1 MSSSK
6 GRLEQFPD
14 AVAVVGVIH
23 PERLRVEED
32 VQASLEAETG
42 LRWRI
47 HGSRGGA
54 TPDSPERSGSVEDL
68 ADQLRALPL
77 EMEGA
82 DLVAAAAE
90 IVRYAVEKAVAP
102 IRQRQRISE
111 RIAGII
117 AETDKESDRLAA
129 LQIGC
134 LVLFN
139 ALAFQDRLAD
149 VNPAVLTV
157 RESWREGLPG
167 IRRDWQAIC
176 DDEVKPHRRNTM
188 KVGFIG
194 LGTMGASMAYNCLQG
209 GNEMVVHD
217 IRREAAT
224 RHLEAGA
231 DWADSPREV
240 AEASEIVFT
249 SLPGPTEVEAV
260 GLGEDGILEGMSEGK
275 VYFDLSTSTPTLIR
289 HIHEEAAAR
298 GIHVLDA
305 PVSGGPRGA
314 ASRNLAIWVGGDQ
327 EVFDR
332 CKPVLDSIGDKAYYV
347 GPIGCGAIAKLVHNC
362 TGYIVQAALAEV
374 FTMGVKAGVEPLAL
388 WQAVRKGAQGRRG
401 TFEGLAEHLLP
412 GKFDPPDFALR
423 LARKDVDLAVGV
435 GREYDVPMRLAQL
448 TLQEMTEALN
458 RGWGHRDS
466 RVAMLLQEERAGVEV
481 RVDEALL
488 QAVLE
493 EERSAGA

>member
-1 MSSSK
+1 
-6 GRLEQFPD
+6 
-14 AVAVVGVIH
+14 
-23 PERLRVEED
+23 
-32 VQASLEAETG
+32 
-42 LRWRI
+42 
-47 HGSRGGA
+47 
-54 TPDSPERSGSVEDL
+54 
-68 ADQLRALPL
+68 
-77 EMEGA
+77 
-82 DLVAAAAE
+82 
-90 IVRYAVEKAVAP
+90 
-102 IRQRQRISE
+102 
-111 RIAGII
+111 
-117 AETDKESDRLAA
+117 
-129 LQIGC
+129 
-134 LVLFN
+134 
-139 ALAFQDRLAD
+139 
-149 VNPAVLTV
+149 
-157 RESWREGLPG
+157 
-167 IRRDWQAIC
+167 
-176 DDEVKPHRRNTM
+176 M

-217 IRREAAT
+217 IRRESAT

-260 GLGEDGILEGMSEGK
+260 GLGEDGILEGMSQGK

-289 HIHEEAAAR
+289 RIHEEAAAR

-314 ASRNLAIWVGGDQ
+314 ASRNLAIWVGGNK

-412 GKFDPPDFALR
+412 GNFDPPDFALR
-423 LARKDVDLAVGV
+423 LARKDVDLALSV

-481 RVDEALL
+481 RVDEAILN
-488 QAVLE
+488 AVLE
-493 EERSAGA
+493 EERQAG